1 MPRIGYIKVE
11 MPGQRSDED
20 DSYIRTAGCDLI
32 CRELFC
38 NEDTKPVWKEMVRT
52 LETGD
57 EVFFISMENAFSGVR
72 QLCLFLEL
80 CRLKRIRVVFM
91 RDRIDSRDEMFQ
103 NSTVNVLN
111 AIATLSRET
120 YAIRRK
126 RAKPGRKKPEK
137 GSMKQNRNE
146 KCVEMYQTGIPIE
159 EIQKQA
165 GFRSKSSVFRIL
177 RDSGVK
183 LNRRSVNEEE

>member
-11 MPGQRSDED
+11 IPGQRSDED

-91 RDRIDSRDEMFQ
+91 RDRIDSRDEMYQ
-103 NSTVNVLN
+103 NSTANVLN

-120 YAIRRK
+120 YSIRRK
-126 RAKPGRKKPEK
+126 RAKPGRRKPDK
-137 GSMKQNRNE
+137 GSMKQKRNE

-183 LNRRSVNEEE
+183 LNRRGVND

>member
-91 RDRIDSRDEMFQ
+91 RDRIDKITKPFFFRC
-103 NSTVNVLN
+103 
-111 AIATLSRET
+111 
-120 YAIRRK
+120 YA
-126 RAKPGRKKPEK
+126 KKYP
-137 GSMKQNRNE
+137 
-146 KCVEMYQTGIPIE
+146 
-159 EIQKQA
+159 
-165 GFRSKSSVFRIL
+165 F
-177 RDSGVK
+177 
-183 LNRRSVNEEE
+183 

>member
-1 MPRIGYIKVE
+1 
-11 MPGQRSDED
+11 
-20 DSYIRTAGCDLI
+20 
-32 CRELFC
+32 
-38 NEDTKPVWKEMVRT
+38 
-52 LETGD
+52 
-57 EVFFISMENAFSGVR
+57 
-72 QLCLFLEL
+72 
-80 CRLKRIRVVFM
+80 M

-137 GSMKQNRNE
+137 GSMKQKRNE
-146 KCVEMYQTGIPIE
+146 KCVEMYQTGIPIK

>member
-1 MPRIGYIKVE
+1 
-11 MPGQRSDED
+11 
-20 DSYIRTAGCDLI
+20 
-32 CRELFC
+32 
-38 NEDTKPVWKEMVRT
+38 MVRT

-57 EVFFISMENAFSGVR
+57 EVFFISMENAFSGAR

-137 GSMKQNRNE
+137 GSMKQ
-146 KCVEMYQTGIPIE
+146 
-159 EIQKQA
+159 
-165 GFRSKSSVFRIL
+165 
-177 RDSGVK
+177 K
-183 LNRRSVNEEE
+183 LSLIHI